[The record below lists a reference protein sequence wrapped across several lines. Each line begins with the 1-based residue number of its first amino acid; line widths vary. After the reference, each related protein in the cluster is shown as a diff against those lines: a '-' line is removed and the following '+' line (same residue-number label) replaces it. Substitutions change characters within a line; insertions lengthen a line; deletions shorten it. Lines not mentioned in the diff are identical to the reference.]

1 VGRGREKRYAKLVF
15 ADPENRRSP
24 WVVPGIL
31 IIVCLL
37 GLAFAFL
44 DAGQRGEASVV
55 APSVSGPSQASVTDA
70 EGALVREHV
79 LLMHQSA
86 QQEVLQTPDPAP
98 TCGDLRVLV
107 DRSHTLPPGYA
118 PGDLV
123 ALPAYGVPTVG
134 GRGLVLRREA
144 AEHLRGLISAAT
156 ADGEEL
162 VVASAFRSY
171 VDQRS
176 TYGRLKSIY
185 GPGADA
191 MSAPPGHSQ
200 HQLGTAV
207 DFTNAIADYQVE
219 PTFGRTT
226 AAAWLQDH
234 ATEYGFVLAY
244 PPGRNATKYDFEPW
258 HYRYIG
264 VENTLRFE
272 QSGLVLQAFLAREQV
287 LPDC

>member
-1 VGRGREKRYAKLVF
+1 MGRGREKRYEKPDSAE
-15 ADPENRRSP
+15 PENQCRP
-24 WVVPGIL
+24 WRAPGIL
-31 IIVCLL
+31 IVVCLL

-55 APSVSGPSQASVTDA
+55 APSVSGPSRTSAPGA
-70 EGALVREHV
+70 EGALVREHM
-79 LLMHQSA
+79 LLMRQSA
-86 QQEVLQTPDPAP
+86 QQEPLQTPDPAP

-107 DRSHTLPPGYA
+107 DRSHTLPSGYV

-123 ALPAYGVPTVG
+123 SLPAHDVPTVG
-134 GRGLVLRREA
+134 GRGLVLRKEA
-144 AEHLRGLISAAT
+144 AEHLRGLIGAAN

-171 VDQRS
+171 ADQRS
-176 TYGRLKSIY
+176 AYGRLKSIY

-219 PTFGRTT
+219 PTFGRST
-226 AAAWLQDH
+226 AAVWLQDH
-234 ATEYGFVLAY
+234 AAEYGYALAY
-244 PPGRNATKYDFEPW
+244 PPGKNATKYDFEPW

-264 VENTLRFE
+264 VENASRFE
-272 QSGLVLQAFLAREQV
+272 HSGLVLQAFLVREQV

>member
-1 VGRGREKRYAKLVF
+1 MGRGREKRYEKPVSAE
-15 ADPENRRSP
+15 PENQYRP
-24 WVVPGIL
+24 WRTPGIL

-44 DAGQRGEASVV
+44 DSGQRGEASVV
-55 APSVSGPSQASVTDA
+55 APSVSGPSRTSVPGA
-70 EGALVREHV
+70 EGALVREHM
-79 LLMHQSA
+79 LLMRQSA
-86 QQEVLQTPDPAP
+86 QQEPVQTPDPAP

-107 DRSHTLPPGYA
+107 DRSHALPSGYV

-123 ALPAYGVPTVG
+123 PLPAYDVPTVG
-134 GRGLVLRREA
+134 GRGLVLRKEA
-144 AEHLRGLISAAT
+144 AEHLRGLIGAAN
-156 ADGEEL
+156 ANGEEL

-171 VDQRS
+171 ADQRS

-219 PTFGRTT
+219 PTFGTST
-226 AAAWLQDH
+226 AAVWLQDH
-234 ATEYGFVLAY
+234 ATEYGFALAY

-264 VENTLRFE
+264 VENASRFE
-272 QSGLVLQAFLAREQV
+272 HSGLVLQAFLVREQV